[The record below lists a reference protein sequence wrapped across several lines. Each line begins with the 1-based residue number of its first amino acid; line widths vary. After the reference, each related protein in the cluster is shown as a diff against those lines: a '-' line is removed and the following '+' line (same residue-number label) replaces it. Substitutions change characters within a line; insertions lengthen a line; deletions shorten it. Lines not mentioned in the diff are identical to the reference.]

1 MSFLK
6 IFAKSIFQKHIP
18 CDNFKEMYCPNCN
31 SEIPAEAKFCP
42 KCGFS
47 LKGKSPEKD
56 ALLPGI
62 TISPTITASGNE
74 EAKIVFSPR
83 VTVSQAVTIESSTK
97 QGIEDEELLER
108 IRRLEDDV
116 RQMSEVESADL
127 MQLESKYGKDDL
139 IKILESFRIIQRIK
153 DMTYEDHKV
162 SEYMGHLNLLKGYTE
177 GFDKNLIADLEKI
190 IRRIEA
196 ELLTDEIVPDKS
208 KREIR
213 KVCLNEVDVWVAEFL
228 KG

>member
-1 MSFLK
+1 
-6 IFAKSIFQKHIP
+6 
-18 CDNFKEMYCPNCN
+18 MYCPNCK

-47 LKGKSPEKD
+47 IKGKSPEKD
-56 ALLPGI
+56 VLVPGI

-74 EAKIVFSPR
+74 EAKVEFSPH
-83 VTVSQAVTIESSTK
+83 VTVSQAITIESITK
-97 QGIEDEELLER
+97 HGIEDKEVLER

-116 RQMSEVESADL
+116 RQMSEIESADL
-127 MQLESKYGKDDL
+127 RQLESKYGKDDL
-139 IKILESFRIIQRIK
+139 IKILESFRMIQRIK
-153 DMTYEDHKV
+153 DMTYEDHKAL
-162 SEYMGHLNLLKGYTE
+162 EYSWQLNLLKGYTK
-177 GFDKNLIADLEKI
+177 GFDEDLIADLDTI

-196 ELLTDEIVPDKS
+196 ELLTDENVPDKS

-213 KVCLNEVDVWVAEFL
+213 KVCLNEVDIWVAEFL